1 MAALAKI
8 LVPVLLGP
16 TASGKSAIAQ
26 SVCERL
32 GCDLLSCDSRQIYRH
47 MDIGTAKPSPEDRA
61 RVRHWMVDVVDPG
74 ERYSAFAFARDACAL
89 IRERAAQGKRVMVC
103 GGTGLYFQALCAGLG
118 PQAPEDP
125 ALREKYKAL
134 AAAQGRQAVYNELLA
149 VDPVT
154 AAASHASNLQRNIR
168 ALEVYHATGTPLSE
182 LKKRAA
188 GPEDIAFDVMVLS
201 HDRETLYRRIDSR
214 VDTMI
219 EDGLLNEFHSLLRQ
233 GYDQRSPG
241 LLCVGYR
248 EFFAFDRG
256 EATLEQ
262 AVDKIKQDTRNYAKR
277 QITWFR
283 HQVLGREVVAA
294 PCASETVM
302 SQVKEF
308 CGRLSGRFL

>member
-1 MAALAKI
+1 LEYVKLGALAKI
-8 LVPVLLGP
+8 PVPVLLGP

-26 SVCERL
+26 AVCERL
-32 GCDLLSCDSRQIYRH
+32 GCDLLSCDSRQIYRR
-47 MDIGTAKPSPEDRA
+47 MDIGTAKPSPGDMA
-61 RVRHWMVDVVDPG
+61 RVRHWMVDIVDPG
-74 ERYSAFAFARDACAL
+74 EKYSAFAFARDAGAR

-134 AAAQGRQAVYNELLA
+134 AAAQGRQAVFDELLA
-149 VDPVT
+149 ADPLT

-168 ALEVYHATGTPLSE
+168 ALEVFHSTGRPLSE

-188 GPEDIAFDVMVLS
+188 GPEDIVFDVVVLS
-201 HDRETLYRRIDSR
+201 QDRETLYRRIDGR
-214 VDTMI
+214 VDAMMNN
-219 EDGLLNEFHSLLRQ
+219 GLLDEFHSLLRQ

-248 EFFAFDRG
+248 EFFAFDKG

-262 AVDKIKQDTRNYAKR
+262 VVDKIKQDTRNYAKR

-283 HQVLGREVVAA
+283 HQVRGREVAA
-294 PCASETVM
+294 DPCACETVI

-308 CGRLSGRFL
+308 CGL